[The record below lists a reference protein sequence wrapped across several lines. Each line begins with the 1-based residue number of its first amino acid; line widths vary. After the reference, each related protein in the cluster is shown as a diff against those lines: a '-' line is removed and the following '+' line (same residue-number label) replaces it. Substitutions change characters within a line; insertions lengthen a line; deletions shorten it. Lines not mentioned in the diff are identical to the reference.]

1 MKTKYMNEKV
11 DEKSEQLIIQKDK
24 VDQKFFILSP
34 PPNVTGYL
42 HIGHALT
49 FAVQNFFV
57 MAHKVFEN
65 QKSFLILGFDHGGI
79 STTYV
84 ASKIHAKPT
93 FEQIKE
99 IAMANKANIAKQFQQ
114 LKLLADPSLEGYTM
128 DDFHYSLVQRAFV
141 KFFNQGLIFRKKSI
155 VSYDSQLQTV
165 VSDLEIENR
174 EENGKLYTIKY
185 ELENGEYVEVCT
197 SRPETIFADSALC
210 VNPNDERY
218 LHLIGKRARIPIYG
232 KWIPIIASELTDIN
246 FGTGILKITPAHS
259 PIDFQIA
266 EINKVSE
273 MPNIID
279 TNGKLYFDELTNVP
293 QEMRKYEGLKCEE
306 ARKLIGSS
314 YSYEEIQQQVPYSSK
329 SDCRIEYIT
338 KEQWFLNVKSG
349 AEMALKTELIIEP
362 EMWKNNYISWLKN
375 INPYWCI
382 SRQIVWG
389 HRIPAWY
396 KDNEVRVCIDSPG
409 EGWIQDSD
417 VLDTWFSSALWPL
430 RYKEQ
435 HNLYPCDI
443 LVTAYDILFFWVA
456 RMVMVSLMYDATMPF
471 KSVFIHDLVR
481 DSKGKKMSKTNGNI
495 HNSLIQII
503 KFKNGN
509 SF

>member
-232 KWIPIIASELTDIN
+232 K
-246 FGTGILKITPAHS
+246 
-259 PIDFQIA
+259 
-266 EINKVSE
+266 
-273 MPNIID
+273 
-279 TNGKLYFDELTNVP
+279 
-293 QEMRKYEGLKCEE
+293 
-306 ARKLIGSS
+306 
-314 YSYEEIQQQVPYSSK
+314 
-329 SDCRIEYIT
+329 
-338 KEQWFLNVKSG
+338 
-349 AEMALKTELIIEP
+349 
-362 EMWKNNYISWLKN
+362 
-375 INPYWCI
+375 
-382 SRQIVWG
+382 
-389 HRIPAWY
+389 
-396 KDNEVRVCIDSPG
+396 
-409 EGWIQDSD
+409 
-417 VLDTWFSSALWPL
+417 
-430 RYKEQ
+430 
-435 HNLYPCDI
+435 
-443 LVTAYDILFFWVA
+443 
-456 RMVMVSLMYDATMPF
+456 
-471 KSVFIHDLVR
+471 
-481 DSKGKKMSKTNGNI
+481 
-495 HNSLIQII
+495 
-503 KFKNGN
+503 
-509 SF
+509 